1 MAEKRINTLSSLPG
15 RALLND
21 IFKELRYEK
30 QYSSFATLMRCW
42 RLCINEKDINKFTN
56 TEVNILHSLG
66 FFGGTGLWL
75 EEIVNRYYFSTINS
89 FVYFGAAILLI
100 LIGVRRFSEAINDQV
115 VIIGIAFEALMLML
129 MFFIM
134 LFTPNDEISID
145 NQSSGNSGDE
155 LLAEVGEIGRDFAAS
170 LIQLEKLNE
179 SFNTIIES
187 QSKLLVNVEAVARNS
202 ADASTPNPRML
213 ELMKQTNTAL
223 EEFSDTV
230 EKLNQTSQSLLKE
243 EIELT
248 VRREVERILIDKV
261 RQ

>member
-1 MAEKRINTLSSLPG
+1 
-15 RALLND
+15 
-21 IFKELRYEK
+21 
-30 QYSSFATLMRCW
+30 
-42 RLCINEKDINKFTN
+42 
-56 TEVNILHSLG
+56 VNILHSLG

-115 VIIGIAFEALMLML
+115 VIAGIAFEALMLML

-145 NQSSGNSGDE
+145 NQSSGNSGE
-155 LLAEVGEIGRDFAAS
+155 EILAEVGEIGRDFAAS
-170 LIQLEKLNE
+170 LIQLEKLND
-179 SFNTIIES
+179 SFNTIIET
-187 QSKLLVNVEAVARNS
+187 QSKLLVNLETVAQNS
-202 ADASTPNPRML
+202 ADASSPNPKML

-223 EEFSDTV
+223 EEFSGTV
-230 EKLNQTSQSLLKE
+230 EKLNQTSKSLLKE
-243 EIELT
+243 EIEIT